1 MPSGLDDYFD
11 RHDDDPLVERPSV
24 MTTDADR
31 LARLRM
37 DARYHRERRDL
48 YRAKAYGERTSSTT
62 RLRELERAADLADER
77 LRAAEAEIARRG

>member
-1 MPSGLDDYFD
+1 MASNLDEYFD
-11 RHDDDPLVERPSV
+11 RHEDDPVVDRPSV

-48 YRAKAYGERTSSTT
+48 YRAKSYGKRPSSAA
-62 RLRELERAADLADER
+62 RLRELERSFELADER
-77 LRAAEAEIARRG
+77 LRAAEAEIARRA